1 MPQSLSKI
9 YLHLIFS
16 TKGRESDIPPRLQG
30 ETFAYIGGALNS
42 LGCQTVLVGGT
53 ADHVHA
59 LFCMSRTRAVADV
72 VREVKANATKW
83 MKDKL
88 RCGFAWQ
95 DGYGVFSVSQSQVD
109 KVRQYIASQ
118 EEHHRRRTFQEEFRK
133 FLDSYGVTYDERY
146 VWD

>member
-16 TKGRESDIPPRLQG
+16 TKGREADIPQRLQG
-30 ETFAYIGGALNS
+30 EMFAYIGGTLNS
-42 LGCQTVLVGGT
+42 LGCQTVIVNGT
-53 ADHVHA
+53 DNHVHA
-59 LFCMSRTRAVADV
+59 LFCMSRTKAVAEV
-72 VREVKANATKW
+72 VRDVKANAAKW

-88 RCGFAWQ
+88 HCCFAWQ

-109 KVRQYIASQ
+109 KVRLYIINQ
-118 EEHHRRRTFQEEFRK
+118 EEHHRTRTFQEEFRK
-133 FLDSYGVTYDERY
+133 FLDNYGVVYDERY